1 MEPSESNQGASRLS
15 LAGPDTV
22 RKATLAARDFATRSG
37 LGQANGARLAII
49 VEELVAN
56 LYDHGGLNDEDRVEI
71 ELSAGTDSVSLV
83 ITAAGAP
90 FHPGLPLPETDIP
103 SRGGGAGLKFVQA
116 WSLSIDHQEVDG
128 RNRWAVVMPFDH
140 RR

>member
-1 MEPSESNQGASRLS
+1 VEPGESNQGASRLS

-22 RKATLAARDFATRSG
+22 NDATLAARDFAVRSG
-37 LGQANGARLAII
+37 LGQAEGARLAII

-56 LYDHGGLNDEDRVEI
+56 LYDHGGLNDEDPVEI
-71 ELSAGTDSVSLV
+71 ELSAGTDSVCLV

-90 FHPGLPLPETDIP
+90 FHPGLPLPEADIP

-116 WSLSIDHQEVDG
+116 WTLSIDHQQVDG
-128 RNRWAVVMPFDH
+128 RNRWAVVMPIDP